1 MENCYEILG
10 VNQNASA
17 VEIKRAFRQKAK
29 QYHPDTAQGNSAEAT
44 ARFRQLV
51 RAYDILSDARQRSI
65 FDNSFFAKFHVRQHS
80 KDTFDYHAW
89 LMQRDDDESRAK
101 LIFWDV
107 MHHRENE
114 AVEEY
119 KRMAT
124 SRPDFNLRNW
134 FTYKDF
140 MDYGYILAEELTVRG
155 EFYDAFLLLE
165 EIIKMEKK
173 YNYFRIF
180 FPEVISFTLH
190 ILKHN
195 IDGNVSDELALDA
208 WERALD
214 LGFSSHDDAFFLK
227 KIAVVYTR
235 MGDARTANICL
246 AESARLS
253 GKDIRQPQKNHESEF
268 FEIPMNASRCN

>member
-1 MENCYEILG
+1 MTENCYEILG
-10 VNQNASA
+10 VNHNASA
-17 VEIKRAFRQKAK
+17 AEIKHAFRQKAK
-29 QYHPDTAQGNSAEAT
+29 EYHPDTAQGSSAQAT

-65 FDNSFFAKFHVRQHS
+65 FDNSFFNKFHIKQRS
-80 KDTFDYHAW
+80 GDFFDYHAW
-89 LMQRDDDESRAK
+89 LMQREDDESRAK
-101 LIFWDV
+101 LIFWNV
-107 MHHRENE
+107 MHHREDE

-119 KRMAT
+119 KRMAS
-124 SRPDFNLRNW
+124 SRPDFNLKRW

-165 EIIKMEKK
+165 EIIKMEKMH
-173 YNYFRIF
+173 NYFRIF

-190 ILKHN
+190 ILKRN

-214 LGFSSHDDAFFLK
+214 LGFSPRDDAFFLK
-227 KIAVVYTR
+227 KIAVVYAR
-235 MGDARTANICL
+235 MGDSHTANVCF

-253 GKDIRQPQKNHESEF
+253 GKDI
-268 FEIPMNASRCN
+268 NASRQK